1 MNTRDQ
7 LLTKFAKAVT
17 REELLSIVMEALDAL
32 KDNEAMRA
40 MAEHKLKLV
49 SERCARQAKIIDDLN
64 QALSSNIKKN

>member
-17 REELLSIVMEALDAL
+17 REELLAIVMDAIDAL

-40 MAEHKLKLV
+40 MAEHKLTLAN
-49 SERCARQAKIIDDLN
+49 ERCARQAKIIDGLN

>member
-17 REELLSIVMEALDAL
+17 REELLSIVMEALDSL
-32 KDNEAMRA
+32 KDNEARRA
-40 MAEHKLKLV
+40 SAEHKLKLV
-49 SERCARQAKIIDDLN
+49 SERCARQAKIIDGLN